1 MFFDPVPKNIV
12 IKILQ
17 MVYTKEKQGGGKTCL
32 TLEQT

>member
-17 MVYTKEKQGGGKTCL
+17 MVHTKEKRRGGKTCL
-32 TLEQT
+32 TLEQI